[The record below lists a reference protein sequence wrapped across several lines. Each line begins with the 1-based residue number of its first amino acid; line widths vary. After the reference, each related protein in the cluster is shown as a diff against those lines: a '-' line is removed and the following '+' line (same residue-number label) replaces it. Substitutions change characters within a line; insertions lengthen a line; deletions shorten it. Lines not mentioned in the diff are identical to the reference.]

1 VKEILYFW
9 FRLFIQVIYMK
20 LISTTFLPKTF
31 LIFFLFPVYFLAQS
45 STVGTIRGTVYNKES
60 GEPVLFTNVKIAGTS
75 KGAATDVNGVYQIGQ
90 VEPGSYTLE
99 VSNVEFEPYTQTVV
113 VSAGKIT
120 TLNIYLV
127 KGKIMD
133 TFTISAEEK
142 DAKTNVNP
150 STIKATK
157 ADISRVV
164 ATGGEP
170 DLATY
175 IQTIPGVVTTGD
187 QGGQMYIRGGSPI
200 QNKVMLDGMVVY
212 NPFHSIGFFSVF
224 DTELIKNAD
233 IYTGGFGSEYGG
245 RISSVMD
252 VTTIDGNKKSLGGK
266 VSVNPFGAKLTLEG
280 PIVRLKEDQNS
291 ATVSYIFSA
300 KTSYLEQS
308 SKIFYQYVDENGLPF
323 NYTDIFGK
331 IAINSPTGSKFNVF
345 GYNFRD
351 NVKWQALSD
360 LNWNSYGIGSNF
372 VILPSGS
379 PVQIAG
385 KFGYSQYDISL
396 SEKDPLSGEPLAPR
410 TSSINNFN
418 FGFDF
423 KYFKNDDVIKYGIE
437 VGGFSTNY
445 GFTNSVGREIGQ
457 TANTTEIGAYID
469 YKISRG
475 LLVINPGFRLQ
486 AYPSLGNISPEPRLG
501 IKYNINEK
509 FRFKMASGI
518 FSQNLIASNSD
529 RDVVNLFYG
538 FLSGSDN
545 LQSTIVD
552 QNGEVRD
559 RKHLLQKSTHLIAG
573 FEKDFGKYISVNIE
587 GYYKWFNQL
596 TNMNRNKVYDDTGDN
611 FDKPDALKKDF
622 IIETGTAKGVDM
634 VFKYSKKRFYLWFVY
649 SLGKVDRWDGT
660 QTYAPVF
667 DRRHNINVVST
678 YYLDKDK
685 NWEVDARWNF
695 GSGLPF
701 TQTQGYYHNVPFD
714 DGSNSNINT
723 NNSNDLALIYG
734 PLNEGRL
741 PTYHRFDLSIKRT
754 IKLKGNSKMEVNA
767 SVTNVY
773 NRANIFYI
781 DRISNTRVNQL
792 PILPSVGFSWKF

>member
-1 VKEILYFW
+1 
-9 FRLFIQVIYMK
+9 M
-20 LISTTFLPKTF
+20 
-31 LIFFLFPVYFLAQS
+31 AQ
-45 STVGTIRGTVYNKES
+45 TATIRGTIYNKES
-60 GEPVLFTNVKIAGTS
+60 GEPVIFTNVKIQGTS
-75 KGAATDVNGVYQIGQ
+75 KGGASDVNGVYQIGQ
-90 VEPGSYTLE
+90 LE
-99 VSNVEFEPYTQTVV
+99 AGTYVLEISHVEFEPYTVTVSV
-113 VSAGKIT
+113 ASGKIAVQ
-120 TLNIYLV
+120 NIYLV
-127 KGKIMD
+127 KGKVMD
-133 TFTISAEEK
+133 TFNVNAASKE
-142 DAKTNVNP
+142 AKTNVNP

-200 QNKVMLDGMVVY
+200 QNKVLLDGMVVY

-252 VTTIDGNKKSLGGK
+252 VTTIDGNKKKLGGK
-266 VSVNPFGAKLTLEG
+266 ISVNPFGAKLTLEG
-280 PIVRLKEDQNS
+280 PIVRLKDDVNA

-323 NYTDIFGK
+323 NFTDIFGK
-331 IAINSPTGSKFNVF
+331 VAINSPTGSKFNVF

-360 LNWNSYGIGSNF
+360 LNWNSYGVGSNF
-372 VILPSGS
+372 VLLPSGS
-379 PVQIAG
+379 PVQIGG
-385 KFGYSQYDISL
+385 KFNFSKYDISL
-396 SEKDPLSGEPLAPR
+396 AEKDPISGVELDPR
-410 TSSINNFN
+410 TSAITNFN

-423 KYFKNDDVIKYGIE
+423 KYFKNDDVIKYGVE
-437 VGGFSTNY
+437 VGGFSTDY
-445 GFTNSVGREIGQ
+445 GFTNSVGREISQ
-457 TANTTEIGAYID
+457 TANTTEIGGYID

-475 LLVINPGFRLQ
+475 LIVINPGFRLQ

-509 FRFKMASGI
+509 LRFKLASGI

-545 LQSTIVD
+545 LQSTIID
-552 QNGEVRD
+552 ENGNVRD

-573 FEKDFGKYISVNIE
+573 FEKDLGKHISINVE
-587 GYYKWFNQL
+587 GYFKWFNQL
-596 TNMNRNKVYDDTGDN
+596 TNMNRNKIYDDNGDN

-622 IIETGTAKGVDM
+622 VIETGTAKGIDM
-634 VFKYSKKRFYLWFVY
+634 VFKYSRDRFYVWFVY

-667 DRRHNINVVST
+667 DRRHNINAVVT

-701 TQTQGYYHNVPFD
+701 TQTQGYYHNIGFEGGTSSNVTTANTD
-714 DGSNSNINT
+714 DLS
-723 NNSNDLALIYG
+723 LIFG
-734 PLNEGRL
+734 QLNGGRL
-741 PTYHRFDLSIKRT
+741 PTYHRLDLSVKRT
-754 IKLKGNSKMEVNA
+754 FKFKGGSKMEVNA

-773 NRANIFYI
+773 NRANVFYV
-781 DRISNTRVNQL
+781 DRITNARVNQL
-792 PILPSVGFSWKF
+792 PILPSVGLNWKF

>member
-1 VKEILYFW
+1 
-9 FRLFIQVIYMK
+9 MK
-20 LISTTFLPKTF
+20 LN
-31 LIFFLFPVYFLAQS
+31 LILVFIILKVLVFQYVYAQTG
-45 STVGTIRGTVYNKES
+45 TVRGTIYNKAT
-60 GEPVLFTNVKIAGTS
+60 GEPVIFTNVKLAGTS

-90 VEPGSYTLE
+90 VDPGTYTIE
-99 VSNVEFEPYTQTVV
+99 VSHVEFETYSQQVTLQ
-113 VSAGKIT
+113 AGKI
-120 TLNIYLV
+120 LVQNIYLE
-127 KGKIMD
+127 KGKVMETVNI
-133 TFTISAEEK
+133 TSKGTENR
-142 DAKTNVNP
+142 TNVNP

-170 DLATY
+170 DLAVY

-200 QNKVMLDGMVVY
+200 QNKVLLDGMVVY

-233 IYTGGFGSEYGG
+233 IYTGGFGAEYGG

-252 VTTIDGNKKSLGGK
+252 VTTIDGNKKKVGGK

-280 PIVRLKEDQNS
+280 PLVKLKDDANAS
-291 ATVSYIFSA
+291 TVSYIFSA
-300 KTSYLEQS
+300 KTSYLEQT
-308 SKIFYQYVDENGLPF
+308 SKLLYQYVDENGLPF
-323 NYTDIFGK
+323 NFTDIFGK
-331 IAINSPTGSKFNVF
+331 IAVNNPSGSKFNVF

-360 LNWNSYGIGSNF
+360 LSWNSYGIGSNF
-372 VILPSGS
+372 VLLPSGS

-385 KFGYSQYDISL
+385 KFNASQYAISL
-396 SEKDPLSGEPLAPR
+396 AEKDAITGEALPPR
-410 TSSINNFN
+410 TSQINNFN

-423 KYFKNDDVIKYGIE
+423 KYFINEDVIKYGVE
-437 VGGFSTNY
+437 VSGFSTDY
-445 GFTNSVGREIGQ
+445 SFTNSVGRVISQ
-457 TANTTEIGAYID
+457 NANTTELGGYID
-469 YKISRG
+469 YKITRG
-475 LLVINPGFRLQ
+475 LFVINPGFRLQ
-486 AYPSLGNISPEPRLG
+486 AYPSLGNFSPEPRFGL
-501 IKYNINEK
+501 KYNINET

-552 QNGEVRD
+552 QNGNVRD

-573 FEKDFGKYISVNIE
+573 FEKDLGKHISVNIE
-587 GYYKWFNQL
+587 GYFKWFNQL

-634 VFKYSKKRFYLWFVY
+634 VFKYSKDRVYVWFVY

-660 QTYAPVF
+660 TYYLPVF
-667 DRRHNINVVST
+667 DRRHNINVVAT

-685 NWEVDARWNF
+685 KWEVDGRWNF

-701 TQTQGYYHNVPFD
+701 TQTQGYYHNVGFA
-714 DGSNSNINT
+714 DGANT
-723 NNSNDLALIYG
+723 DITAVNANEIALIYG

-754 IKLKGNSKMEVNA
+754 FQLKGGSKMEANA

-773 NRANIFYI
+773 NRANVFYVDRVSN
-781 DRISNTRVNQL
+781 DRINQL
-792 PILPSVGFSWKF
+792 PILPSIGFNWKF